1 MKGACHLL
9 AGLLLGL
16 AGNRLGEGAT
26 CGEAPHGRG
35 LEAVAHA
42 SVAVPLGGDPVHGDG
57 RPGASARLSRV
68 LGTEPGPRR
77 AVVRTRLP
85 GGQDIQTGP
94 SPVTGPPTVV
104 VHIHLGAWPEH
115 LDPRSGRVP
124 VPVVLALGETGPAFR
139 AGGSSWRGQDCAGG
153 EGGP

>member
-16 AGNRLGEGAT
+16 AGNRLWVGAT

-42 SVAVPLGGDPVHGDG
+42 SVAVPLGGDPVRGGG
-57 RPGASARLSRV
+57 RPGASDLLARV
-68 LGTEPGPRR
+68 LGTEPGTRR
-77 AVVRTRLP
+77 AVVRTSLP
-85 GGQDIQTGP
+85 DGQDIQTGP

-104 VHIHLGAWPEH
+104 VHIHVCAWPDH
-115 LDPRSGRVP
+115 LDPGSGRVP
-124 VPVVLALGETGPAFR
+124 VPVVLALGEAGPAFL
-139 AGGSSWRGQDCAGG
+139 AGGSPWRGQDFAGG